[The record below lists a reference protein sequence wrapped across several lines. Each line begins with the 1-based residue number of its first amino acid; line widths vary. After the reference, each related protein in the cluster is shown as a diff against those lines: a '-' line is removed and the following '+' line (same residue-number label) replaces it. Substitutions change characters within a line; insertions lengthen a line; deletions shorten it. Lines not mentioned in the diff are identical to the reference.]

1 MKVEINS
8 YEKKIKMFV
17 SNTDAMELLDMLDKF
32 DADEW
37 DGYDI
42 VIDGYEKEI
51 TYPVIINTPRY
62 SPPIWTVDPYYVYS
76 PPIWTVA
83 PYYVYPN
90 TLISTTSKVVTT
102 NTLNSSCLIDTTT
115 STLTV

>member
-1 MKVEINS
+1 MKIEINTH
-8 YEKKIKMFV
+8 EKEIIIFV
-17 SNTDAMELLDMLDKF
+17 SNTDAMDLLDILDKF

-42 VIDGYEKEI
+42 IVDGYKKEI
-51 TYPVIINTPRY
+51 VYPVIINTPRY
-62 SPPIWTVDPYYVYS
+62 SPPIWTE
-76 PPIWTVA
+76 

-90 TLISTTSKVVTT
+90 TLTASKVVTT
-102 NTLNSSCLIDTTT
+102 NTLNSSGLINTTTSTT

>member
-51 TYPVIINTPRY
+51 TYPVIINTPIY
-62 SPPIWTVDPYYVYS
+62 SPPTWTVNN
-76 PPIWTVA
+76 

-102 NTLNSSCLIDTTT
+102 NTLNSSGLIDTTTLTT